1 MEFSSDSGSYM
12 EVDRKQEKKSEVE
25 DISLR
30 FRTMEMTGLIFLSKS
45 PEVTDSLEI
54 GLIGGQ
60 VRISLKIGHYEK
72 EILVGQSLNDDIWHS
87 LSFKRRGN
95 VLEAN
100 IDDEEAKKGN
110 QIVVTSNTS
119 NTSNC

>member
-1 MEFSSDSGSYM
+1 
-12 EVDRKQEKKSEVE
+12 
-25 DISLR
+25 
-30 FRTMEMTGLIFLSKS
+30 MEMTGLIFLSKS